1 MAHGISV
8 RRFRSTH
15 SLTAVLGQLRVVVV
29 ESSGQG
35 SGAERLRC
43 MSSAARCDC
52 IRYFPPITCTYS
64 IRVR

>member
-29 ESSGQG
+29 SLLVKAQELSG
-35 SGAERLRC
+35 SGVCHLQQGATVYV
-43 MSSAARCDC
+43 
-52 IRYFPPITCTYS
+52 IFP
-64 IRVR
+64 R